1 MLFVFVMCYLP
12 CTAISDTPIIFCLY
26 KFGTNV
32 FLCVCGG
39 GDVTAQINIH
49 KSFLFIIMFDRIV
62 ILSSLINHFLLI
74 LIFMIL
80 SLIRH
85 VLTSSPNDLDRQ
97 LDVCNRL
104 LRFIFKHTYV
114 VACILKMYIVFLVM
128 LSGF

>member
-1 MLFVFVMCYLP
+1 M
-12 CTAISDTPIIFCLY
+12 
-26 KFGTNV
+26 
-32 FLCVCGG
+32 CVCVCVFGG
-39 GDVTAQINIH
+39 GWYVTAQINIH

-62 ILSSLINHFLLI
+62 ILSSIINHFLLI

-85 VLTSSPNDLDRQ
+85 VLTSSPNDLDRP

-114 VACILKMYIVFLVM
+114 VLLV
-128 LSGF
+128 S

>member
-1 MLFVFVMCYLP
+1 MF
-12 CTAISDTPIIFCLY
+12 S
-26 KFGTNV
+26 
-32 FLCVCGG
+32 CVCVG

-114 VACILKMYIVFLVM
+114 VACILKMYIVFAN
-128 LSGF
+128 FW